1 MSGPGLFGLAGV
13 LRNLSSSVT
22 DKLWSYLTWQTE
34 EDKEK
39 DLETLQQYLRELYG
53 DLSSIVTQQAV
64 CILRDQYNGNMD
76 KFKTEFFHP
85 AIDLLTKLKKAE
97 QNHLQELRE
106 NYLSAAADAD
116 DDDDDNVEAA
126 EDSSDD
132 LDLDLLDNSQSA
144 GGIEQSSQSSCSLCK
159 KDQTEPEAKE
169 NRTDQDKTA
178 DKGTSEKSDLQ
189 ENEPSSDNITEIP
202 RPVESAER
210 EEASCTCRTHQSER
224 SDHKLKKSCKCNI
237 ANCDNCDS
245 EKCDFR
251 KLCDTTIVV
260 DNYREKLFSFCAHW
274 PLICHSHVIVN
285 LSDISWD
292 KFRSGDFYFLVKQ
305 KGANTVGLWIKFC
318 IGSVCREIQVPE
330 SKFGKIFTME
340 WKEEIL
346 SDSTEVLGEA
356 LRNCLALLEESTEK
370 LRWEDVVPNTG
381 QFNHRQNQVNNVQNA
396 GLNGSLP
403 ENMKGGK
410 NGQISCLKCDKLSE
424 QGNNVCGGH
433 GNGYSHSIGY
443 NRSNPNSPD
452 LRARTMDSTDG
463 REIDK
468 PRSPRSAGL
477 HQHRHLE
484 PPKTIL
490 DVDYKLLQSG
500 VAILP
505 GCRDLDGNAV
515 LLIFTS
521 SSLWKNQLINSTDLA
536 RLIMYYFSVPRETV
550 RCRGLT
556 IVADIRGCT
565 TSTINTLL
573 ESLYLF
579 EGNIPQAISVV
590 HLLADKHTQSLVLKS
605 PIYDIHASFQ
615 IDLLLSTSLLSSYI
629 SADQLPTVLEGT
641 FQYNHDDWIRF
652 HMRLDPFLA
661 SCRSVARYLVNVIQ
675 ELSVVDQVPVS
686 AKEASHL
693 VDHHENLIKAT
704 FEDPRVKRLQN
715 EGDAMLQSLKRE
727 EVNIGHTDDYRYGM
741 EDITRLYHHVQ
752 DTISR
757 LMRISDTR
765 ITRLEKCY
773 QLKDFDEECNKVISW
788 LHTQGNECLQRHLV
802 MADNLKAVRV
812 QQKDFEKFYYVAM
825 THIEKGND
833 LLEEA
838 STLAQSGDFDEVTG
852 YKELARMLK
861 RHLQQFSERLE
872 ETRERIEG
880 TSKCYQYLDKTYEWA
895 LEAMKY
901 VASMKMEH
909 CATPEGLE
917 KLLHSLELYLQEHP
931 PIAEDTFTNMS
942 EISKKL
948 GNEKLL
954 EQCITAQNRCIE
966 TQKMLT
972 LRGNTLQQFREQL
985 EQDASASRTK
995 SSSALSSN
1003 QRNSADLCNY
1013 SSYSAVSQPNDI
1025 KSVASS
1031 SQGASA
1037 KSHWDPKET
1046 STPVVPKTYSR
1057 LLMEKLKKSTSLSSS
1072 SSSASS
1078 SPTHSIISPCSPSHS
1093 LISPCHSAE
1102 SSPAH
1107 SFADPRNFQGPN
1119 SGYLDQTSDKIHGA
1133 NVINLMTDSSKENLR
1148 ESDQRHFLVPN
1159 AIDISNTSSQYHR
1172 GGSLNS
1178 SQNKNLKKH
1187 LRRAIST
1194 PQTGL
1199 SPPIIEENQ
1208 GAVSESQSAR
1218 VLRQN
1223 GRTDSMITGSS
1234 DSLPSLPEEDEG
1246 VVSMGIEEQG
1256 YLRKEYTPVPVNTHL
1271 TEQAVNTPVRPLA
1284 DLKLTEEEIKSRRTL
1299 SLIMSEMI
1307 QTERDYACSLRFIV
1321 ENYIPEME
1329 REDVPQA
1336 LRGKRNVIFGNIEK
1350 IFQFHQQ
1357 YFLQEMEASK
1367 RNPFLI
1373 ARYFL
1378 MHENQ
1383 FHLYALYN
1391 KNKPKSDNLM
1401 AEYGKMFF
1409 REKQLELGDKMDLS
1423 SYLLKPVQRMGK
1435 YALLIK
1441 QVLKECPRTAAEYQD
1456 LKAAEDMVRFQLR
1469 HGNDLLAMDALKEC
1483 DVNLQ
1488 EQGRLLRQDEFL
1500 VYHGRR
1506 KCMRHVFLFEDLIL
1520 FSKTKRSRSGF
1531 QDNYVYKFSFK
1542 MSDIGLTQD
1551 YEGSGYKFEIWW
1563 RRRNSGEN
1571 YILQAP
1577 SSEHKKCWVKDMTK
1591 VLWNQAIRNRE
1602 NRLSELATMGIGNKP
1617 CLDIKPSSDNI
1628 NDRFINISVGNREAR
1643 TRNSIAVCSNDLL
1656 RQGNKRPHSIISVSS
1671 TSSSNS
1677 SQSGALNLA
1686 LNPADSPRTY
1696 RRSLTFMST
1705 ESGIGTSIASGAD
1718 MDSTLKFEGSDL
1730 MRAQS
1735 PPPYADFQRSHAG
1748 NAGIDREFGRS
1759 RVINL
1764 PSHAEEMTDV

>member
-1 MSGPGLFGLAGV
+1 MLVDA
-13 LRNLSSSVT
+13 
-22 DKLWSYLTWQTE
+22 
-34 EDKEK
+34 
-39 DLETLQQYLRELYG
+39 
-53 DLSSIVTQQAV
+53 
-64 CILRDQYNGNMD
+64 
-76 KFKTEFFHP
+76 
-85 AIDLLTKLKKAE
+85 LK
-97 QNHLQELRE
+97 
-106 NYLSAAADAD
+106 
-116 DDDDDNVEAA
+116 
-126 EDSSDD
+126 
-132 LDLDLLDNSQSA
+132 
-144 GGIEQSSQSSCSLCK
+144 
-159 KDQTEPEAKE
+159 
-169 NRTDQDKTA
+169 
-178 DKGTSEKSDLQ
+178 
-189 ENEPSSDNITEIP
+189 
-202 RPVESAER
+202 
-210 EEASCTCRTHQSER
+210 
-224 SDHKLKKSCKCNI
+224 
-237 ANCDNCDS
+237 
-245 EKCDFR
+245 
-251 KLCDTTIVV
+251 
-260 DNYREKLFSFCAHW
+260 
-274 PLICHSHVIVN
+274 
-285 LSDISWD
+285 
-292 KFRSGDFYFLVKQ
+292 
-305 KGANTVGLWIKFC
+305 
-318 IGSVCREIQVPE
+318 
-330 SKFGKIFTME
+330 
-340 WKEEIL
+340 
-346 SDSTEVLGEA
+346 
-356 LRNCLALLEESTEK
+356 NCLAILEESTEK
-370 LRWEDVVPNTG
+370 LRWEDVVPITG
-381 QFNHRQNQVNNVQNA
+381 QFIHGNHRQKQTNKIQDA
-396 GLNGSLP
+396 RFNGSYP
-403 ENMKGGK
+403 ENMKPGK
-410 NGQISCLKCDKLSE
+410 NCPSNCAKCDKLSGH
-424 QGNNVCGGH
+424 GNSVCGSH
-433 GNGYSHSIGY
+433 GNGYEHNKGI
-443 NRSNPNSPD
+443 NRNGSNSPD
-452 LRARTMDSTDG
+452 LRARRMDSTDG

-468 PRSPRSAGL
+468 PPKSPRSAGL
-477 HQHRHLE
+477 HLHRHLE

-521 SSLWKNQLINSTDLA
+521 SSLWKNQLFNSTDLA
-536 RLIMYYFSVPRETV
+536 RLIMYYYSVPRETV

-556 IVADIRGCT
+556 IVADIRGST
-565 TSTINTLL
+565 ASTINTLL

-605 PIYDIHASFQ
+605 PIYDVHASFQ
-615 IDLLLSTSLLSSYI
+615 IDLLLSNSLLSSYI
-629 SADQLPTVLEGT
+629 SADQLPPVLEGS

-741 EDITRLYHHVQ
+741 EDITRIYRHVQ

-812 QQKDFEKFYYVAM
+812 QQKDFEKFYYAAM

-931 PIAEDTFTNMS
+931 PIADDTFKNML
-942 EISKKL
+942 EIAKRL
-948 GNEKLL
+948 GNDKLL
-954 EQCITAQNRCIE
+954 DQCATAQDRCVE
-966 TQKMLT
+966 TQKLLT
-972 LRGNTLQQFREQL
+972 LRGNTLQQIRDQL
-985 EQDASASRTK
+985 EQDVLSSRTK
-995 SSSALSSN
+995 SPSALSSN
-1003 QRNSADLCNY
+1003 QRNSSSL
-1013 SSYSAVSQPNDI
+1013 SSSPSYSAVSQPNDI
-1025 KSVASS
+1025 KYVASS
-1031 SQGASA
+1031 CQGTST
-1037 KSHWDPKET
+1037 KSHWEPKET

-1072 SSSASS
+1072 SSSTCS

-1093 LISPCHSAE
+1093 LISPCRSVD

-1107 SFADPRNFQGPN
+1107 SFAQPCNFQGPT
-1119 SGYLDQTSDKIHGA
+1119 SGYQDQSSDKHHGA
-1133 NVINLMTDSSKENLR
+1133 NVSQFMADSSKENLR
-1148 ESDQRHFLVPN
+1148 DSDQRHFVVPN
-1159 AIDISNTSSQYHR
+1159 AIQTSDGSPQYQI
-1172 GGSLNS
+1172 GGSA
-1178 SQNKNLKKH
+1178 SQTRNLKKQ

-1199 SPPIIEENQ
+1199 ASPIIEENQ
-1208 GAVSESQSAR
+1208 GAVSETQSSRA
-1218 VLRQN
+1218 LRQN

-1246 VVSMGIEEQG
+1246 VVSMGAEETDFV
-1256 YLRKEYTPVPVNTHL
+1256 RKEWTPVPVNTHL
-1271 TEQAVNTPVRPLA
+1271 TEQAVNTPLHPIA
-1284 DLKLTEEEIKSRRTL
+1284 NLKLSEEETKSKRTL
-1299 SLIMSEMI
+1299 QLIMNEMV
-1307 QTERDYACSLRFIV
+1307 QTERDYVCSLRFIV

-1336 LRGKRNVIFGNIEK
+1336 LRGKRNVIFGNMEK

-1391 KNKPKSDNLM
+1391 KNKPKSDTLM
-1401 AEYGKMFF
+1401 AEYGKGFF

-1441 QVLKECPRTAAEYQD
+1441 QVLKECPRTAAEYHD
-1456 LKAAEDMVRFQLR
+1456 LKAAEEMVRFQLR

-1506 KCMRHVFLFEDLIL
+1506 KFMRHVFLFEDLIL
-1520 FSKTKRSRSGF
+1520 FSKTKRSRTGF

-1571 YILQAP
+1571 YVLQAP
-1577 SSEHKKCWVKDMTK
+1577 SSEHKKCWVKEMTK

-1643 TRNSIAVCSNDLL
+1643 TRNSIAVCSNELL

-1677 SQSGALNLA
+1677 SQSGFGAMNLA

-1718 MDSTLKFEGSDL
+1718 MDSTLKFDNSDL

-1735 PPPYADFQRSHAG
+1735 PPPYADFQRSHIG
-1748 NAGIDREFGRS
+1748 NSGMDRECGKS